1 MAESI
6 RIRVTLK
13 ENVADVKALM
23 THPMETGLR
32 KDPATGELVPIHFI
46 QTAQAMHNGKVVLDC
61 QWSQA
66 ISKNPFIH
74 FRVKGAQ
81 SGDRISI
88 AWLDTRGEQGSVD
101 AAVP

>member
-13 ENVADVKALM
+13 DNVADVKALIS
-23 THPMETGLR
+23 HPMETGLR
-32 KDPATGELVPIHFI
+32 KDAASGDLVPIHFI
-46 QTAQAMHNGKVVLDC
+46 QSMLATHNGKVVLDC

-81 SGDRISI
+81 SGDKISI
-88 AWLDTRGEQGSVD
+88 AWLDSHGERGSVD

>member
-13 ENVADVKALM
+13 EDVADVKALI

-32 KDPATGELVPIHFI
+32 KDPSTGELVPVHFI
-46 QTAQAMHNGKVVLDC
+46 QSVQAMHNGKVVLDC

-74 FRVKGAQ
+74 FRVKGAH
-81 SGDRISI
+81 SGDKISI
-88 AWLDTRGEQGSVD
+88 AWLDTHGERGGVD
-101 AAVP
+101 AAVS